1 MRGPET
7 DKLVLQERDRIVA
20 YLNEGKVAALAW
32 AIDHGRHLPR
42 MPLEPADDEG
52 AVYIERS
59 QATTYLR
66 SFRKDELASEIEAGK
81 HVPDGE

>member
-1 MRGPET
+1 MRTSET
-7 DKLVLQERDRIVA
+7 DRLVLQERDRIVA
-20 YLNEGKVAALAW
+20 YLNEGEVPAHAW

-42 MPLEPADDEG
+42 MPLEPSDDEH
-52 AVYIERS
+52 AVYIERG